1 MNGSYIGYLDITD
14 IFKNP
19 LFKGG
24 EVVFFILDKDLNF
37 KNVSENIKTVLGY
50 SSDQLVNNRVNFLD
64 IVHSDDIN
72 KVKDIPK
79 KILDRKGLFQIDN
92 LKLRSKDGKEV
103 YVSCRKIYIKG
114 KDSDYFIGYILD
126 KTKEVEERSLFET
139 ISKVAPI
146 GIFLQ
151 RKGRLVFVNKKVEEI
166 TEYSEKELL
175 DMDDILL
182 IVHPEDRKKVK
193 EVIELRNK
201 GIKKFANYRIKIIT
215 KSNRIK
221 WIHINSE
228 TVSYHGE
235 YSGIG
240 TIEDITKEVHLEKA
254 KELLFRINRLIMKIS
269 EIDVLL
275 KAVVD
280 TLISVDDFSDVFIAE
295 VDENGQIV
303 PKYFDKGSV
312 ITNLFNRLESLPERE
327 VLNKMDYF
335 YIRDVEEVED
345 FENWK
350 EYVKTAG
357 AGSVLLI
364 PIFIHDSI
372 KYVIVIYAREKD
384 YFFDE
389 EISIYRE
396 ISDDVGFG
404 IRYIQQ
410 QKDLFHKEFFDTLTD
425 LGNRKL
431 LLSELKELVRE
442 EEEFYLV
449 FLDIY
454 NFRFINEIY
463 GEKVG
468 DLLLREIADTLKEF
482 LDGYKIFRSGSDTF
496 TVVVRDKDIMSV
508 LEKIRLAFTIP
519 FSIEDHIIHL
529 DFNVSV
535 VKYPEDGKS
544 ETDIYIKGERTLELS
559 KSKGKNHILFYNE
572 KDYQKVKT
580 IKEIEE
586 KIETALI
593 ENQFTF
599 NLQPVVDFKTDSVIA
614 AEALIRWKTPEG
626 EYIPPSEFIPI
637 AEKTGQIKDIDNLM
651 LVKVNDI
658 INRWKREGLNPVKI
672 SVNVTPQNI
681 EEIIYKIKSTN
692 KMVFF
697 KVPEGELLLN
707 SKYIIMEITERDLL
721 DLYRQKKDI
730 DNLRKM
736 GFEISIDDFGTGFST
751 LKYLAN
757 INVDSIKIDM
767 SFIKDMLIDENVHK
781 LVQSIINIAK
791 IFNIKTIAEG
801 VETEEQY
808 IELKKLGCDRY
819 QGYYFSP
826 PLEPEEFVKFLKK

>member
-1 MNGSYIGYLDITD
+1 MNDSLRYLDITG
-14 IFKNP
+14 ILKSS
-19 LFKGG
+19 LFGEG
-24 EVVFFILDKDLNF
+24 EVVFFILDKNLFF
-37 KNVSENIKTVLGY
+37 KEISKNIQNVTGY
-50 SSDQLVNNRVNFLD
+50 SQEEIIAKNMGFFD
-64 IVHSDDIN
+64 IIHEDDVSSVKN
-72 KVKDIPK
+72 KYRDFFS
-79 KILDRKGLFQIDN
+79 RKGTFYIHC
-92 LKLRSKDGKEV
+92 LKLRSKDNKEV
-103 YVSCRKIYIKG
+103 YVSCRAIHIKEG
-114 KDSDYFIGYILD
+114 KKDYFVGYLLD
-126 KTKEVEERSLFET
+126 KTKEVEGRSLFET
-139 ISKVAPI
+139 ISKVAPV
-146 GIFLQ
+146 GIFLK
-151 RKGRLVFVNKKVEEI
+151 RHGRLIFVNKKVEEI

-175 DMDDILL
+175 DMDDILMM
-182 IVHPEDRKKVK
+182 VHPDDRRKV
-193 EVIELRNK
+193 EEIMELRNK
-201 GIKKFANYRIKIIT
+201 GIRKLVNYRIKLLT
-215 KSNRIK
+215 KTNRIK
-221 WIHINSE
+221 WIHVNSE
-228 TVSYHGE
+228 TVSYQGE
-235 YSGIG
+235 FSGIG
-240 TIEDITKEVHLEKA
+240 TVEDVTREVHLEKA
-254 KELLFRINRLIMKIS
+254 KELLFRVNRLIMKIN
-269 EIDVLL
+269 EIDLLL
-275 KAVVD
+275 KSVVD
-280 TLISVDDFSDVFIAE
+280 TLITVEDFSDVFIAE
-295 VDENGQIV
+295 VDESGKIF

-312 ITNLFNRLESLPERE
+312 ITELFNKLDNIPENE
-327 VLNKMDYF
+327 VLNRMDYF
-335 YIRDVEEVED
+335 YIKDVEEIED
-345 FENWK
+345 FERWK
-350 EYVKTAG
+350 DYIKTAG

-364 PIFIHDSI
+364 PVFIHDRI
-372 KYVIVIYAREKD
+372 KYVIFIYAREKD

-396 ISDDVGFG
+396 ISDDVAFG

-410 QKDLFHKEFFDTLTD
+410 QKDLFHKEFFDTLTG

-431 LLSELKELVRE
+431 LLSELKGLVKE
-442 EEEFYLV
+442 EQPFYLV

-468 DLLLREIADTLKEF
+468 DILLREIANTLKEF

-496 TVVVRDKDIMSV
+496 TVVVRDSDIMSV
-508 LEKIRLAFTIP
+508 LEKVKLAFTIP

-535 VKYPEDGKS
+535 VKYPEDGKTES
-544 ETDIYIKGERTLELS
+544 DIYIKGERTLELS

-599 NLQPVVDFKTDSVIA
+599 NLQPVVDFKTDSVVA

-626 EYIPPSEFIPI
+626 EYIPPSEFIPV
-637 AEKTGQIKDIDNLM
+637 AEKTGQIRDIDNLM
-651 LVKVNDI
+651 LVKVNDV
-658 INRWKREGLNPVKI
+658 INRWKKKGLNPVKI

-697 KVPEGELLLN
+697 RVPEGELLLN

-730 DNLRKM
+730 DNLREM

-767 SFIKDMLIDENVHK
+767 SFIKDMLVDENVHK

-808 IELKKLGCDRY
+808 LELKKLGCDRY

-826 PLEPEEFVKFLKK
+826 PLEPEEFERFLK